1 MKSSKSSIVNRLTRS
16 IVLIIVLQTIILGAI
31 LIGGGVIRQA
41 NLNAY
46 QLFHDKVTN
55 RKYYIETEMKNKWIN
70 FDPYLKNI
78 KYSLEEEYSLNESI
92 TQELIDVIRNTRVT
106 GAYLMLL
113 PSNGIEAH
121 LPSIYLR
128 DYDPIMNSYAYDDIY
143 MVAGPAELAKRFNM
157 PLDQLWRPY
166 FNVEDGHADFLKKP
180 YDSTMVTSRVDLL
193 GYWSKPFNLEEGDI
207 DVITYSIPFLNTEG
221 DVIGIMGIEISLSY
235 LYDFLPTNELQP
247 QDSLGYLIA
256 YRSNETAPLRPIVMN
271 GALQKRMI
279 QENEA
284 LSLDSVNPSMNLF
297 QLTNHLGSE
306 NIYMVTEKIGLYK
319 NNTPFENEE
328 WFLVGIMRE
337 DHLLSYSNRIKQIL
351 WGGLLLAILI
361 GTTGGILVSY
371 QMTRPI
377 VTLAE
382 QVKRSGGRNL
392 FEFDRT
398 GFDELD
404 ELSSAIERA
413 HEMSVESASRLSKI
427 VNMTEVPIAAY
438 EIDKESRTFS
448 VTTNFGKIIS
458 QDHIESVTYEAFIKA
473 LESKLI
479 KVDGEPDIF
488 KVISKKDKWIRHRR
502 SETDNMIIGAIVD
515 VTQEFMEKKR
525 IEHERDHDHL
535 TNILNRKGFEWEFE
549 AWYARAVQNTCALIM
564 FDLDNLKSVNDQFGH
579 EWGDKYIV
587 TFVKSLMTIGPSDK
601 SIVGRRS
608 GDEFVC
614 LLYNYDS
621 KDAVRKI
628 LSDFYEKLSSEPL
641 VFPNGTQRPVGVS
654 GGLIWIEDHSLEY
667 KTLLHKADEALYHAK
682 ASDKGMYYES
692 QNI

>member
-1 MKSSKSSIVNRLTRS
+1 
-16 IVLIIVLQTIILGAI
+16 
-31 LIGGGVIRQA
+31 
-41 NLNAY
+41 
-46 QLFHDKVTN
+46 
-55 RKYYIETEMKNKWIN
+55 
-70 FDPYLKNI
+70 
-78 KYSLEEEYSLNESI
+78 
-92 TQELIDVIRNTRVT
+92 
-106 GAYLMLL
+106 MLL

-166 FNVEDGHADFLKKP
+166 FNVEDGHVDFLKKP

-361 GTTGGILVSY
+361 GTTGAFWLV
-371 QMTRPI
+371 
-377 VTLAE
+377 
-382 QVKRSGGRNL
+382 
-392 FEFDRT
+392 
-398 GFDELD
+398 
-404 ELSSAIERA
+404 
-413 HEMSVESASRLSKI
+413 
-427 VNMTEVPIAAY
+427 
-438 EIDKESRTFS
+438 
-448 VTTNFGKIIS
+448 
-458 QDHIESVTYEAFIKA
+458 
-473 LESKLI
+473 
-479 KVDGEPDIF
+479 
-488 KVISKKDKWIRHRR
+488 IR
-502 SETDNMIIGAIVD
+502 
-515 VTQEFMEKKR
+515 
-525 IEHERDHDHL
+525 
-535 TNILNRKGFEWEFE
+535 
-549 AWYARAVQNTCALIM
+549 
-564 FDLDNLKSVNDQFGH
+564 
-579 EWGDKYIV
+579 
-587 TFVKSLMTIGPSDK
+587 
-601 SIVGRRS
+601 
-608 GDEFVC
+608 
-614 LLYNYDS
+614 
-621 KDAVRKI
+621 
-628 LSDFYEKLSSEPL
+628 
-641 VFPNGTQRPVGVS
+641 
-654 GGLIWIEDHSLEY
+654 
-667 KTLLHKADEALYHAK
+667 
-682 ASDKGMYYES
+682 
-692 QNI
+692 